1 MSTRYDLAIL
11 GGGPGGY
18 VAALRASQLGQ
29 SVALIDEG
37 GIGGTCL
44 QRGCIPTKALLA
56 SADVYYKA
64 KNGEDFGVLTEGV
77 TFHMQK
83 AIERKRK
90 VVTELVSG
98 IEKVLKRRKVEVIRG
113 RGHLTDKNTVVVTDR
128 EEPVQAEKI
137 IIATGSK
144 PVEIPAF
151 EVDGEVVLTSDHA
164 LDLETLPKSMLI
176 VGGGVIGCE
185 FATFYSLVGVE
196 VTVVEA
202 LDRLLLASDKV
213 LAKQATAG
221 LKKRGVTVK
230 TKTRI
235 EKLSAQDGRAVAV
248 LENGETIEAEKALI
262 SIGRKSCTECIG
274 LEEVGIEAERGQI
287 KVDEKMRTNV
297 ENIFA
302 IGDATGGWWLA
313 HVASTQGI
321 VAAEVAAG
329 HEVKF
334 ESEVIPA
341 VTFVKPE
348 LAQVGLTEQQCK
360 EKGLNFR
367 TGRFML
373 GANGKALAQGE
384 GQGTVKLLVEE
395 ETGKLLGC
403 HILGPHASDLI
414 AEVAVAMR
422 NGVTAE
428 GICETIHAHPTLA
441 EVIHEAAEA
450 ALGKPLHQI

>member
-18 VAALRASQLGQ
+18 VAALRASQLGL
-29 SVALIDEG
+29 SVALIDAG

-56 SADVYYKA
+56 SADVFYKA
-64 KNGEDFGVLTEGV
+64 QNGESFGVFAENV
-77 TFHMQK
+77 RFDMAK
-83 AIERKRK
+83 AIERKRS
-90 VVTELVSG
+90 VVTELVTG
-98 IEKVLKRRKVEVIRG
+98 IEKVLGRRKVEIIRG
-113 RGHLTDKNTVVVTDR
+113 RGCLVAKDTIEVTDCD
-128 EEPVQAEKI
+128 EPVKADKI
-137 IIATGSK
+137 IIATGSEPANI
-144 PVEIPAF
+144 PVF
-151 EVDGEVVLTSDHA
+151 EVDGDVVITSDHA
-164 LDLETLPKSMLI
+164 LDMESLPESMLI

-185 FATFYSLVGVE
+185 FATFYSLVGVK

-202 LDRLLLASDKV
+202 LDRLLLNADKV

-230 TKTRI
+230 TKTKI
-235 EKLSAQDGRAVAV
+235 TQLSAQDGKAVAV
-248 LENGETIEAEKALI
+248 LENGETIEADKALV
-262 SIGRKSCTECIG
+262 SVGRKACTNGIG
-274 LEEVGIEAERGQI
+274 LEELGIETDRGLI
-287 KVDEKMRTNV
+287 KVDEQMRTNV
-297 ENIFA
+297 DGIFA

-313 HVASTQGI
+313 HVASSQGL

-329 HEVKF
+329 HEAKF
-334 ESEVIPA
+334 ESDVIPA

-348 LAQVGLTEQQCK
+348 LAQVGLTEAQCK
-360 EKGLNFR
+360 EQGLNFR

-384 GQGTVKLLVEE
+384 GQGTVKLLVEDD
-395 ETGKLLGC
+395 TAKVLGC

-422 NGVTAE
+422 NGVSAE
-428 GICETIHAHPTLA
+428 GICATIHAHPTLA

-450 ALGKPLHQI
+450 ALGRPLHQI

>member
-18 VAALRASQLGQ
+18 VAALRASQLGL

-56 SADVYYKA
+56 SADVYHKA
-64 KNGEDFGVLTEGV
+64 KNGEDFGVLV
-77 TFHMQK
+77 DNVRFDMQK
-83 AIERKRK
+83 AIERKRA
-90 VVTELVSG
+90 VVTELVGG

-113 RGHLTDKNTVVVTDR
+113 RGKLTAKDTIEVNGLD
-128 EEPVQAEKI
+128 EPILADKI
-137 IIATGSK
+137 IIATGSQ
-144 PVEIPAF
+144 PAEIPAF
-151 EVDGEVVLTSDHA
+151 EVDGEVVITSDHA

-202 LDRLLLASDKV
+202 LDRVLLLADKV
-213 LAKQATAG
+213 LAKQAAAG
-221 LKKRGVTVK
+221 LKKRGVSIK

-235 EKLSAQDGRAVAV
+235 ERLSEEGGRAVAL
-248 LENGETIEAEKALI
+248 LENGETIEAEKALV
-262 SIGRKSCTECIG
+262 SVGRKACTSNIG
-274 LEEVGIEAERGQI
+274 LEEVGVEMERGII
-287 KVDEKMRTNV
+287 KVDEQMRTNV

-302 IGDATGGWWLA
+302 IGDATGGYWLA

-329 HEVKF
+329 HEAKF
-334 ESEVIPA
+334 ESDVIPA

-348 LAQVGLTEQQCK
+348 LAQVGLTEEQCK
-360 EKGLNFR
+360 SEGLNFR

-384 GQGTVKLLVEE
+384 GQGTVKLLVEDE
-395 ETGKLLGC
+395 SDKVLGC

-414 AEVAVAMR
+414 AEVALAMR
-422 NGVTAE
+422 NGVTAD

-450 ALGKPLHQI
+450 ALGKPLHQV